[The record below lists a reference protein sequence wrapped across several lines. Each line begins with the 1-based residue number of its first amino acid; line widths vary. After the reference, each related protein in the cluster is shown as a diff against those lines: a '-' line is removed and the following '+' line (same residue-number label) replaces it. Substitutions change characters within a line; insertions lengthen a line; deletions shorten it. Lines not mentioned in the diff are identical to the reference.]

1 MKDKIEDHAMAC
13 EAVATKS
20 EKREVCNVLVG
31 LMVSRGDSIFSVTT
45 VGSSYFLCGRHG
57 CRQAREIVC

>member
-31 LMVSRGDSIFSVTT
+31 LMVFKRGFNIFSHN
-45 VGSSYFLCGRHG
+45 SR
-57 CRQAREIVC
+57 